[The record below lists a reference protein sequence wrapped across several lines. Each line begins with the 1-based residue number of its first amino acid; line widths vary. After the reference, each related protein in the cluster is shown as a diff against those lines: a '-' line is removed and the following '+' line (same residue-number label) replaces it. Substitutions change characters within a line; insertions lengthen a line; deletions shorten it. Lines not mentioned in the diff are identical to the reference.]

1 MFVAPLDLFSANDR
15 LSTSL
20 QWVCWAQSFGIN
32 DRSVGTWLCCEIKI
46 TACCDLFWHLEM
58 MIMEQID
65 REKKYSTVAA
75 MLKCSHQ
82 LMSSWQHRHHQK
94 HPALLNKMKKKKKM
108 LAFYR
113 ALYWGTANSNQIFP
127 TMAASDLK
135 YLTGETG
142 KLVSHRKLD
151 VFGKFSTSP

>member
-1 MFVAPLDLFSANDR
+1 MDSLGCKFTLTFFFFLFLYSLTKQGICFLLVCWSNRLCLLAPLDLFSANDR

-94 HPALLNKMKKKKKM
+94 HPALLNKMKKKKKDARF
-108 LAFYR
+108 L
-113 ALYWGTANSNQIFP
+113 Q
-127 TMAASDLK
+127 
-135 YLTGETG
+135 
-142 KLVSHRKLD
+142 
-151 VFGKFSTSP
+151 STLLRYC